1 METKEIIYSLRTQK
15 GLSQEELAEKV
26 FVTRQA
32 VSRWETGE
40 TVPNTETLKLLSVLF
55 DVSINTLLG
64 SPRRL
69 VCQCCGMPLT
79 DDLLSRETGGSLNEN
94 YCKWCY
100 ADGKYTYDDMDD
112 LLEVCVKHMAS
123 EAFPEPVARA
133 YMKQLLPTL
142 DYWKNKS
149 GTENNY
155 ESLKSELIEE
165 INALGVKGM
174 PKIEKLNA
182 LVGSFV
188 NLEYPLPNGETARF
202 LKEDATY
209 FGTQVPSLNEEGRC
223 FGVVGNEAFLLVAS
237 YGEGGNDPTLVL
249 YKKR

>member
-1 METKEIIYSLRTQK
+1 
-15 GLSQEELAEKV
+15 
-26 FVTRQA
+26 
-32 VSRWETGE
+32 
-40 TVPNTETLKLLSVLF
+40 
-55 DVSINTLLG
+55 
-64 SPRRL
+64 
-69 VCQCCGMPLT
+69 
-79 DDLLSRETGGSLNEN
+79 
-94 YCKWCY
+94 
-100 ADGKYTYDDMDD
+100 
-112 LLEVCVKHMAS
+112 
-123 EAFPEPVARA
+123 
-133 YMKQLLPTL
+133 MKQLLPTL

-188 NLEYPLPNGETARF
+188 NLEYPLPNGKTARF

-223 FGVVGNEAFLLVAS
+223 FGVVGNETFLLVAS
-237 YGEGGNDPTLVL
+237 YGEGGKDARLLL
-249 YKKR
+249 YKNR